1 MGTGEEGVKGC
12 VRFSA
17 PGGGSHGDV
26 EGFPNVGA
34 LTKLGHGRD
43 AHATG
48 SARREKCH
56 APGGEGVRGMLCGS
70 PQKLATQPVVVP
82 SSILTQVQRP

>member
-12 VRFSA
+12 VGFSA
-17 PGGGSHGDV
+17 PGGGPHGDV

-48 SARREKCH
+48 VRPAVKSATHPEVK
-56 APGGEGVRGMLCGS
+56 PGHSGALS
-70 PQKLATQPVVVP
+70 PAW
-82 SSILTQVQRP
+82 RPD